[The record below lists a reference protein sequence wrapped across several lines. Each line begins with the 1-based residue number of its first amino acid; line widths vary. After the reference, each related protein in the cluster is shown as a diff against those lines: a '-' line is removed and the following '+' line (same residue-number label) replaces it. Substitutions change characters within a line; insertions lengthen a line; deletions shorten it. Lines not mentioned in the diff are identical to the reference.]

1 VGEKAAELAREDP
14 GRGLSESMVKR
25 VLAHWSALFA
35 TQQGKHSPADDSTFA
50 IRGEMTALM
59 TNQVG
64 VFRLG
69 SELADAVERLG
80 QLKER
85 YQGLSLRGGAQ
96 PFNYALMDY
105 LEVGYL
111 LDLSDIIARGA
122 LARTESRGAH
132 YRLDYPERDD
142 RNWLHHT
149 FVRMG
154 EKGPELYDGPVSITR
169 HKPQA
174 RGY

>member
-1 VGEKAAELAREDP
+1 
-14 GRGLSESMVKR
+14 
-25 VLAHWSALFA
+25 
-35 TQQGKHSPADDSTFA
+35 
-50 IRGEMTALM
+50 MTK
-59 TNQVG
+59 QVG

-69 SELADAVERLG
+69 SELADAVRRLG
-80 QLKER
+80 QLKDR
-85 YQGLSLRGGAQ
+85 YRKLSPRGGAQ
-96 PFNYALMDY
+96 HFNYALMDY
-105 LEVGYL
+105 LEIGYL

-149 FVRMG
+149 FARRG
-154 EKGPELYDGPVSITR
+154 ESGPEFDEGPVNITR